1 MWFEDGYCDK
11 GVMRGCG
18 STDAANCSGATITTQ
33 ATIAAEDVSSATA
46 TPTTVS
52 QATTPIDFTTTTSST
67 GSAALFRAYPLLE
80 IFFFFA
86 YSIFVASIC
95 LNLIKFLVSL
105 FLPML
110 SRTVFQFGISR

>member
-52 QATTPIDFTTTTSST
+52 QASTPIDFTTTTSST
-67 GSAALFRAYPLLE
+67 GSAALFLLTQMRYS
-80 IFFFFA
+80 FFVHTPF
-86 YSIFVASIC
+86 SWPQSASISC
-95 LNLIKFLVSL
+95 IKFLVSL
-105 FLPML
+105 FLPIL
-110 SRTVFQFGISR
+110 SRTVFQFSR

>member
-52 QATTPIDFTTTTSST
+52 QASTPIDFTTTTSST
-67 GSAALFRAYPLLE
+67 GSAALFRAYPDE
-80 IFFFFA
+80 MIFFFCA

-95 LNLIKFLVSL
+95 VPQSRIKFLVSL
-105 FLPML
+105 FLPIL
-110 SRTVFQFGISR
+110 SRTVFQFSR